1 MQNNAQQ
8 NEIIRETLFIILFK
22 NMQKK
27 NLYGLPGK
35 RQIIA
40 SLYFALVSVCGF
52 SQDSIFKSKDIFSGF
67 AGMRK
72 VFINPGDNV
81 QTGIYWYWLSDN
93 ISKGAVVKDL
103 ESMKKAGINRA
114 FIGNISLPDVA
125 PGKIKF
131 FSEEWWDVLHT
142 ALKTATKL
150 NIEIGIFNS
159 PGWSQSGG
167 PWINE
172 EQSMRYLSSSQIIVE
187 GGKKIITQLKKP
199 VEKFQDV
206 KVIAFPTKDYKT
218 NITGFN
224 AVISSEQLQKKAGAV
239 MDNDTSTYIDVPLD
253 STIVINI
260 ETANDFIAR
269 SLVVYTSHRPI
280 IADVKIQAKLGGS
293 FATIKEFT
301 IDRGNAS
308 LTVGFN
314 PYGPV
319 AVSLPVTKSNCFR
332 LIISNPITNYSK
344 SWGGKPNTAGGVQ
357 EIQISSTPKV
367 ESYIEKS
374 LAKMCQTPFPLWGQ
388 YLWPNQNSDSEYNLY
403 VHPSAVMDISKYMT
417 VDGILNWDAPQG
429 KWTIMRTGMVSTGV
443 VNSPAPSN
451 GTGLEVDK
459 MNSRHLVSHFTGFLG
474 EIMKRIPAQDRKT
487 WKTAVLD
494 SYETG
499 AQNWTDSLIEKF
511 TSIYGYDPSP
521 YIPVLFGNVIGD
533 EKISNRFLWDL
544 RRFIAD
550 KVSYEYVGGLR
561 KISHENGLTTWL
573 ENYGHWGFPGE
584 FLQYG
589 GQSDEIGGE
598 FWSEGELG
606 NIENRAAASCG
617 HIYGKSKIWAESH
630 TCGGLAYS
638 RYPGSIKQRGDRF
651 FAEGI
656 NSTILHVYISQ
667 PDSDK
672 LPGLNTGFGNEF
684 NRNNTWFS
692 QMDVFTQYL
701 KRTSLL
707 LQQGVNVADVAY
719 FIGEDVPKM
728 TGTTDPPLPV
738 GYQFDYI
745 NAEVIEKYM
754 TVQNS
759 MLTLPNG
766 TRYKILVLPKLETMR
781 PSLLAKIKQL
791 VSNGAIILGP
801 APKTSPSLQNYPE
814 ADHLVRKWASEL
826 WGPVN
831 GITVKYRK
839 FGKGTIIDGMSLAEA
854 FDLINL
860 RPDCKLPENNSI
872 HYSHRKIPE
881 GDIYFISNQSDTTKD
896 LDIEF
901 RVIGMR
907 PQLWDPVTGYIR
919 DLHSYKKN
927 ASTTEVP
934 VKLETNES
942 AFVVFGKPYHKKN
955 NRLSGENYPKPTV
968 ITSIKGPWNVS
979 FKAYE
984 GDLVKTVVFDTLQDW
999 ITSSDSQIKYFS
1011 GTAIYKYNLKIAH
1024 LPAGK
1029 DLFIN
1034 LGNLTAMAKITIN
1047 GKYAGGVW
1055 TPPYQL
1061 KITDLLVKGENEIII
1076 EVVNNWMNR
1085 LIGDLNMPE
1094 KERITW
1100 SPVNPYT
1107 SKSPLQSS
1115 GLLGPVKILSIKY

>member
-1 MQNNAQQ
+1 MLYALLKLLK
-8 NEIIRETLFIILFK
+8 TLFA
-22 NMQKK
+22 NMQKRNSHILLTK
-27 NLYGLPGK
+27 K
-35 RQIIA
+35 QIII
-40 SLYFALVSVCGF
+40 SLYFALISVYGLSQNSVIKNKADFPGF
-52 SQDSIFKSKDIFSGF
+52 PTIK
-67 AGMRK
+67 K
-72 VFINPGDNV
+72 VFINPGDDV

-93 ISKGAVVKDL
+93 ISKESVVKDL
-103 ESMKKAGINRA
+103 ESMKKAGVNRA
-114 FIGNISLPDVA
+114 FIGNISLPDVT

-172 EQSMRYLSSSQIIVE
+172 EQSMRYLSSSQVTVE
-187 GGKKIITQLKKP
+187 GGKKIIAQLKKP

-218 NITGFN
+218 NITDFN
-224 AVISSEQLQKKAGAV
+224 AIISSEQFQKKVGAV

-260 ETANDFIAR
+260 ETADDFTAR
-269 SLVVYTSHRPI
+269 SIVVYPSHRPL
-280 IADVKIQAKLGGS
+280 IANVKIQAKLSGN
-293 FATIKEFT
+293 FKTIKEFI

-308 LTVGFN
+308 LNVGFN
-314 PYGPV
+314 PYGSV
-319 AVSLPVTKSNCFR
+319 AVSLPVTKTNCFR
-332 LIISNPITNYSK
+332 LIVSNQASNYSK
-344 SWGGKPNTAGGVQ
+344 SWGGTPAEPGGLQ
-357 EIQISSTPKV
+357 EIQISSSPKI

-388 YLWPNQNSDSEYNLY
+388 YLWPNQISDSEYDLY
-403 VHPSAVMDISKYMT
+403 IHPSTVMDISKYMT
-417 VDGILNWDAPQG
+417 ADGMLDWDAPEG

-443 VNSPAPSN
+443 VNSPAPAN

-459 MNSRHLVSHFTGFLG
+459 MNSRHLHSHFAGFLG
-474 EIMKRIPAQDRKT
+474 EIMKRIPVQDRKT
-487 WKTAVLD
+487 WKIAVLD

-511 TSIYGYDPSP
+511 TSMYGYDPSP

-533 EKISNRFLWDL
+533 EEISNRFLWDL
-544 RRFIAD
+544 RRFVAD

-561 KISHENGLTTWL
+561 NISHAHGLTTWL

-598 FWSEGELG
+598 FWSEGDLG
-606 NIENRAAASCG
+606 NIENRAATSCG
-617 HIYGKSKIWAESH
+617 HIYGKSKISAESH

-638 RYPGSIKQRGDRF
+638 RHPGSIKQRGDRF

-667 PDSDK
+667 PNDYK

-684 NRNNTWFS
+684 NRNNNWFS

-701 KRTSLL
+701 KRTNLL
-707 LQQGVNVADVAY
+707 LQQGLNVADVAY

-728 TGTTDPPLPV
+728 TGITDPPLPV

-754 TVQNS
+754 TVQNG
-759 MLTLPNG
+759 MLTLPHG
-766 TRYKILVLPKLETMR
+766 TQYKILVLPKLETMR

-791 VSNGAIILGP
+791 VTDGAIILGP

-814 ADHLVRKWASEL
+814 ADQLVHKWASEL
-826 WGPVN
+826 WG
-831 GITVKYRK
+831 TVDGRTSKYQK
-839 FGKGTIIDGMSLAEA
+839 FGKGIVIDGMSLGEA

-860 RPDCKLPENNSI
+860 IPDCKLPDNNSI

-881 GDIYFISNQSDTTKD
+881 GDIYFISNQSDTNKD

-901 RVIGMR
+901 RVTDMQ

-919 DLHSYKKN
+919 DLPSFKKN
-927 ASTTEVP
+927 VSTTAVP
-934 VKLETNES
+934 LKLETNES
-942 AFVVFGKPYHKKN
+942 VFVVFRKSHNKKSN
-955 NRLSGENYPKPTV
+955 GLSGKNYPKPTV
-968 ITSIKGPWNVS
+968 IDSLTGPWEVS
-979 FKAYE
+979 FKAHN
-984 GDLVKTVVFDTLQDW
+984 GDLVKTVYFDTLQDW
-999 ITSSDSQIKYFS
+999 ITSSDNQIKYFS
-1011 GTAIYKYNLKIAH
+1011 GTAIYKNNFKIAQ
-1024 LPAGK
+1024 LPVGNE
-1029 DLFIN
+1029 LFIN
-1034 LGNLTAMAKITIN
+1034 LGSLTAMAKITIN

-1085 LIGDLNMPE
+1085 LIGDLNVPE
-1094 KERITW
+1094 KEKMTW
-1100 SPVNPYT
+1100 SLVNPYT
-1107 SKSPLQSS
+1107 PQTALQPS
-1115 GLLGPVKILSIKY
+1115 GLLGPVKILATKY